1 MAMIKKRGMVLRLKI
16 CYRNQHCFL
25 IGILFIVFVESL
37 FVVDPVEFPGV
48 EEFPEFVERKL
59 FI

>member
-1 MAMIKKRGMVLRLKI
+1 MVLRLKI